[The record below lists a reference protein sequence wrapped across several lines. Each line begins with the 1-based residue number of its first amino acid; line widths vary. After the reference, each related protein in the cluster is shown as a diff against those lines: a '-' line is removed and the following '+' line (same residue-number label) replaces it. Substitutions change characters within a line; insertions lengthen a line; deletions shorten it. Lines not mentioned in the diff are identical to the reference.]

1 MKQNLL
7 ALVLEQGFKINI
19 MKVTIPFVLM
29 MVLVLQTSFVRAQI
43 SSELEPVSLAVVD
56 FRGVL
61 SKSEA
66 ARNIRSVVDEK
77 RQELRKYFLEV
88 ENSLRDEQKD
98 LSKKR
103 SIVTAEAFEKRARK
117 LKEKAQSAQKLAQT
131 SNQKLKKSFD
141 QAMDKVQKELLRT
154 VAEVAEESGVG
165 VVLFRSAIVIA
176 VKKLDISKEVL
187 QRLNKKLPN
196 VKVNFEMAKGFQG

>member
-7 ALVLEQGFKINI
+7 ALVLAQGFRIII
-19 MKVTIPFVLM
+19 MKVPIPFILLA
-29 MVLVLQTSFVRAQI
+29 VLVLQTSFVRAQV

-61 SKSEA
+61 AKSEA
-66 ARNIRSVVDEK
+66 ARNIRSAVDEK
-77 RQELRKYFLEV
+77 REELRKYFLEV

-103 SIVTAEAFEKRARK
+103 SIVTAEAFEQRARN

-141 QAMDKVQKELLRT
+141 HAMDKVQKELLRI
-154 VAEVAEESGVG
+154 VAEVAEETGVG

-187 QRLNKKLPN
+187 QRLNRKLPE
-196 VKVNFEMAKGFQG
+196 VKVRFEMVKGSK

>member
-1 MKQNLL
+1 MKPTLL
-7 ALVLEQGFKINI
+7 ALVLAQGFKIII
-19 MKVTIPFVLM
+19 MKVPIPLILFA
-29 MVLVLQTSFVRAQI
+29 VLVLQTSFVRAQV

-61 SKSEA
+61 AKSEA
-66 ARNIRSVVDEK
+66 ARNIRSAVDKK

-88 ENSLRDEQKD
+88 ENSLPDEQKD

-103 SIVTAEAFEKRARK
+103 SIVTAEAFEQRARN

-187 QRLNKKLPN
+187 KRLNKK
-196 VKVNFEMAKGFQG
+196 

>member
-77 RQELRKYFLEV
+77 RQE
-88 ENSLRDEQKD
+88 EN
-98 LSKKR
+98 R
-103 SIVTAEAFEKRARK
+103 SCLNI
-117 LKEKAQSAQKLAQT
+117 
-131 SNQKLKKSFD
+131 
-141 QAMDKVQKELLRT
+141 
-154 VAEVAEESGVG
+154 
-165 VVLFRSAIVIA
+165 
-176 VKKLDISKEVL
+176 
-187 QRLNKKLPN
+187 QRQIYT
-196 VKVNFEMAKGFQG
+196 ETH

>member
-19 MKVTIPFVLM
+19 MKVMIPFVLM
-29 MVLVLQTSFVRAQI
+29 IVLVLQTSFVRAQI

-187 QRLNKKLPN
+187 KRLNKKLPD
-196 VKVNFEMAKGFQG
+196 VKVRFETIKGSK

>member
-7 ALVLEQGFKINI
+7 ASVLEQGFKIDI

-29 MVLVLQTSFVRAQI
+29 IVLVLQTSFVRAQI

-66 ARNIRSVVDEK
+66 ARNIRLVVDEK

-154 VAEVAEESGVG
+154 VAEVAEESGVC

-187 QRLNKKLPN
+187 KRLNKKLPD
-196 VKVNFEMAKGFQG
+196 VKVRFETIKGSK

>member
-7 ALVLEQGFKINI
+7 ALVLAQGFKIII
-19 MKVTIPFVLM
+19 MKVPISFILFAL
-29 MVLVLQTSFVRAQI
+29 LVLQTSFLRAQV

-61 SKSEA
+61 AKSEA
-66 ARNIRSVVDEK
+66 ARNIRSAVDEK

-103 SIVTAEAFEKRARK
+103 SIVTAEAFEQRARN

-141 QAMDKVQKELLRT
+141 QAMDKVQKELLKI
-154 VAEVAEESGVG
+154 VAEVAEETGVG

-187 QRLNKKLPN
+187 QRLNRKLPE
-196 VKVNFEMAKGFQG
+196 VKVRFEMVKGSK

>member
-7 ALVLEQGFKINI
+7 ASVLVRGFEINI
-19 MKVTIPFVLM
+19 MKVPILFILSA
-29 MVLVLQTSFVRAQI
+29 VLVLQTSFVRAQV

-61 SKSEA
+61 AKSEA
-66 ARNIRSVVDEK
+66 ARNIRSALDEK

-187 QRLNKKLPN
+187 KRLNKKLPD
-196 VKVNFEMAKGFQG
+196 VKVRFETIKGSK

>member
-7 ALVLEQGFKINI
+7 ALVLAQGFKIII
-19 MKVTIPFVLM
+19 MKVSIPFILFV
-29 MVLVLQTSFVRAQI
+29 VLVLQTSFVRAQV

-61 SKSEA
+61 AKSEA
-66 ARNIRSVVDEK
+66 ARNIRSAVDEK
-77 RQELRKYFLEV
+77 REELRKYFLEV
-88 ENSLRDEQKD
+88 ENSLREEQKN

-103 SIVTAEAFEKRARK
+103 SIVTAEAFEQRARN

-141 QAMDKVQKELLRT
+141 QAMDKVQKELLKI
-154 VAEVAEESGVG
+154 VAEVAEETGVG

-187 QRLNKKLPN
+187 QRLNKKLPE
-196 VKVNFEMAKGFQG
+196 VKVRFEMVKGSK

>member
-19 MKVTIPFVLM
+19 MKVSIPFMLLA
-29 MVLVLQTSFVRAQI
+29 VLVLQTLFVRAQA

-61 SKSEA
+61 AKSEA
-66 ARNIRSVVDEK
+66 ARNIRSAVDEK
-77 RQELRKYFLEV
+77 RQKLRKYFLEV
-88 ENSLRDEQKD
+88 ENSLRDEQKN

-141 QAMDKVQKELLRT
+141 EAMDKVQKELLRT

-187 QRLNKKLPN
+187 KRLNKKLPD
-196 VKVNFEMAKGFQG
+196 VKVRFETVKGSK

>member
-7 ALVLEQGFKINI
+7 ALVLVQGFEINI
-19 MKVTIPFVLM
+19 MKVPILFILSAM
-29 MVLVLQTSFVRAQI
+29 LVLQTSFVRAQV

-61 SKSEA
+61 AKSEA
-66 ARNIRSVVDEK
+66 ARNIRSAVDEK
-77 RQELRKYFLEV
+77 RRELRKYFLEV

-117 LKEKAQSAQKLAQT
+117 LKEKAQSAQRLAQT

-141 QAMDKVQKELLRT
+141 QAMDKVQKELLRI

-187 QRLNKKLPN
+187 QRLNKKLPE
-196 VKVNFEMAKGFQG
+196 VKVRFETIKGSN

>member
-19 MKVTIPFVLM
+19 MKVSIPFMLLA
-29 MVLVLQTSFVRAQI
+29 VLVLQTLFVRAQA

-61 SKSEA
+61 AKSEA
-66 ARNIRSVVDEK
+66 ARNIRSAVDEK
-77 RQELRKYFLEV
+77 RQKLRKYFLEV
-88 ENSLRDEQKD
+88 ENSLRDEQKN

-141 QAMDKVQKELLRT
+141 EAMDKVQKELLRT

-187 QRLNKKLPN
+187 TRLNKKLPD
-196 VKVNFEMAKGFQG
+196 VKVRFETVKGSK

>member
-19 MKVTIPFVLM
+19 MKVTITFVLM

-187 QRLNKKLPN
+187 KRLNKKLPD
-196 VKVNFEMAKGFQG
+196 VKVRFETIKGSK

>member
-7 ALVLEQGFKINI
+7 VLVLVQGFEINI
-19 MKVTIPFVLM
+19 MKVPILFILSAM
-29 MVLVLQTSFVRAQI
+29 LVLQTSFVRAQV

-61 SKSEA
+61 AKSEA
-66 ARNIRSVVDEK
+66 ARNIRSAVDE
-77 RQELRKYFLEV
+77 RRRELRKYFLEV

-103 SIVTAEAFEKRARK
+103 SIVTAEAFEQRARK

-141 QAMDKVQKELLRT
+141 QAMDKVQKELLGI

-187 QRLNKKLPN
+187 QRLNKKLPK
-196 VKVNFEMAKGFQG
+196 VKVRFETIKGSN

>member
-7 ALVLEQGFKINI
+7 ALVLVQGFEINI
-19 MKVTIPFVLM
+19 MKVLILFILSAM
-29 MVLVLQTSFVRAQI
+29 LVLQTSFVRAQV

-61 SKSEA
+61 AKSEA
-66 ARNIRSVVDEK
+66 ARNIRSAVDEK
-77 RQELRKYFLEV
+77 RRELRKYFLEV

-141 QAMDKVQKELLRT
+141 QAMDKVQKELLRI

-187 QRLNKKLPN
+187 QRLNKKLPE
-196 VKVNFEMAKGFQG
+196 VKVRFETIKGSN

>member
-1 MKQNLL
+1 MK
-7 ALVLEQGFKINI
+7 I
-19 MKVTIPFVLM
+19 TIPFVLM
-29 MVLVLQTSFVRAQI
+29 MVVVLQTSFVRAQI

-187 QRLNKKLPN
+187 KRLNKKLPD
-196 VKVNFEMAKGFQG
+196 VKVRFETIKGSK

>member
-7 ALVLEQGFKINI
+7 ASVLEQGFKINI
-19 MKVTIPFVLM
+19 MKVTIPFVLII
-29 MVLVLQTSFVRAQI
+29 VLVLQTSFVRAQI

-66 ARNIRSVVDEK
+66 ARNIRLVVDEK

-131 SNQKLKKSFD
+131 STQKLKKSFD
-141 QAMDKVQKELLRT
+141 QAMDKVQKELLRI

-187 QRLNKKLPN
+187 KRLNKKLPD
-196 VKVNFEMAKGFQG
+196 VKVRFETIKGSK

>member
-7 ALVLEQGFKINI
+7 ALLLAQGFKIII
-19 MKVTIPFVLM
+19 MKVPIPFILFV
-29 MVLVLQTSFVRAQI
+29 VLVLQTSFVRAQV

-61 SKSEA
+61 AKSEA
-66 ARNIRSVVDEK
+66 ARNIRSAVDEK
-77 RQELRKYFLEV
+77 REELRKYFLEV

-103 SIVTAEAFEKRARK
+103 SIVTAEAFEQRARK

-141 QAMDKVQKELLRT
+141 QAMDKVQKELLRI

-187 QRLNKKLPN
+187 QRLNKKLPE
-196 VKVNFEMAKGFQG
+196 VKVRFETIKGSN

>member
-29 MVLVLQTSFVRAQI
+29 IGLVLQTSFVRAQI

-141 QAMDKVQKELLRT
+141 QAMDKVQKELLRI
-154 VAEVAEESGVG
+154 VAEVAEETGVG

-187 QRLNKKLPN
+187 QRLNRKLPE
-196 VKVNFEMAKGFQG
+196 VKVRFEMVKGSK

>member
-29 MVLVLQTSFVRAQI
+29 IVLVLQTSFVRAQI

-141 QAMDKVQKELLRT
+141 QAMDKVQKELLRI

-187 QRLNKKLPN
+187 QRLNKKLPE
-196 VKVNFEMAKGFQG
+196 VKVRFETIKGSN

>member
-7 ALVLEQGFKINI
+7 ASVLEQGFKIDI

-29 MVLVLQTSFVRAQI
+29 IVLVLQTSFVRAQI

-103 SIVTAEAFEKRARK
+103 SIVTAEAFEQRARK

-141 QAMDKVQKELLRT
+141 QAMDKVQKELLRI

-187 QRLNKKLPN
+187 QRLNKKLPE
-196 VKVNFEMAKGFQG
+196 VKVRFETIKGSN

>member
-7 ALVLEQGFKINI
+7 ALVLVQGFEINI
-19 MKVTIPFVLM
+19 MKVLILFILSAM
-29 MVLVLQTSFVRAQI
+29 LVLQTSFVRAQV

-61 SKSEA
+61 AKSEA
-66 ARNIRSVVDEK
+66 ARNIRSAVDEK
-77 RQELRKYFLEV
+77 RRELRKYFLEV

-103 SIVTAEAFEKRARK
+103 SIVTAEAFEQRARK

-141 QAMDKVQKELLRT
+141 QAMDKVQKELLRI

-187 QRLNKKLPN
+187 QRLNKKLPE
-196 VKVNFEMAKGFQG
+196 VKVRFEMVKGSK

>member
-1 MKQNLL
+1 MKQNLS

-19 MKVTIPFVLM
+19 MKVSIPFILLV
-29 MVLVLQTSFVRAQI
+29 VLVLQTSFVRAQA

-61 SKSEA
+61 AKSEA
-66 ARNIRSVVDEK
+66 ARNIRSAVDEK

-88 ENSLRDEQKD
+88 ENSLRDEQKN

-141 QAMDKVQKELLRT
+141 QAMDKVQKELLRI

-176 VKKLDISKEVL
+176 VKKLDISKEGL
-187 QRLNKKLPN
+187 TRLNKKLPD
-196 VKVNFEMAKGFQG
+196 VKVRFETVKGSK

>member
-7 ALVLEQGFKINI
+7 ALVLVQGFEINI
-19 MKVTIPFVLM
+19 MKVPILFILSAM
-29 MVLVLQTSFVRAQI
+29 LVFQTSFVRAQV

-61 SKSEA
+61 AKSEA
-66 ARNIRSVVDEK
+66 ARNIRSAVDEK
-77 RQELRKYFLEV
+77 RRELRKYFLEV

-103 SIVTAEAFEKRARK
+103 SIVTAEAFEQRARK
-117 LKEKAQSAQKLAQT
+117 LKEKAQAAQKLAQT

-141 QAMDKVQKELLRT
+141 QAMDKVQKELLRI
-154 VAEVAEESGVG
+154 VAEVAEESKVG

-187 QRLNKKLPN
+187 QRLNKKLPE
-196 VKVNFEMAKGFQG
+196 VKVRFETIKGSN

>member
-1 MKQNLL
+1 MKQNLS

-19 MKVTIPFVLM
+19 MKVSIPFILLA
-29 MVLVLQTSFVRAQI
+29 VLVLQTTFVRAQA
-43 SSELEPVSLAVVD
+43 SSELKPVSLAVVD

-61 SKSEA
+61 AKSEA
-66 ARNIRSVVDEK
+66 ARNIRSAVDEK

-88 ENSLRDEQKD
+88 ENSLRDEQKN

-141 QAMDKVQKELLRT
+141 QAMDKVQKELVRI

-187 QRLNKKLPN
+187 TRLNKKLPD
-196 VKVNFEMAKGFQG
+196 VKVRFETVKGSK

>member
-7 ALVLEQGFKINI
+7 ALVLVRGFEINI
-19 MKVTIPFVLM
+19 MKVLILFILSAM
-29 MVLVLQTSFVRAQI
+29 LVLQTSFVRAQV

-61 SKSEA
+61 AKSEA
-66 ARNIRSVVDEK
+66 ARNIRSAVDEK
-77 RQELRKYFLEV
+77 RRELRKYFLEV

-103 SIVTAEAFEKRARK
+103 SIVTAEAFEQRARK

-141 QAMDKVQKELLRT
+141 QAMDKVQKELLRI

-187 QRLNKKLPN
+187 QRLNKKLPE
-196 VKVNFEMAKGFQG
+196 VKVRFETIKGSN

>member
-29 MVLVLQTSFVRAQI
+29 LVLVLQTSFVRAQI

-103 SIVTAEAFEKRARK
+103 SIVTAEAFEQRARK

-141 QAMDKVQKELLRT
+141 QAMDKVQKELLRI

-187 QRLNKKLPN
+187 KRLNKKLPD
-196 VKVNFEMAKGFQG
+196 VKVRFETIKGSK

>member
-7 ALVLEQGFKINI
+7 ALVLVRGFEINI
-19 MKVTIPFVLM
+19 MKVPILFILSAM
-29 MVLVLQTSFVRAQI
+29 LVLQTSFVRAQV

-61 SKSEA
+61 AKSEA
-66 ARNIRSVVDEK
+66 ARNIRSAVDEK
-77 RQELRKYFLEV
+77 RRELRKYFLEV

-187 QRLNKKLPN
+187 KRLNKKLPD
-196 VKVNFEMAKGFQG
+196 VKVRFETIKGSK

>member
-19 MKVTIPFVLM
+19 MKVSIPFMLLA
-29 MVLVLQTSFVRAQI
+29 VLVLQTLFVRAQA

-61 SKSEA
+61 AKSEA
-66 ARNIRSVVDEK
+66 ARNIRSAVDEK
-77 RQELRKYFLEV
+77 RQKLRKYFLEV
-88 ENSLRDEQKD
+88 ENSLRDEQKN

-141 QAMDKVQKELLRT
+141 EAMDKVQKELLRT

-165 VVLFRSAIVIA
+165 VVLFRSAIVLA

-187 QRLNKKLPN
+187 KRLDKKLPD
-196 VKVNFEMAKGFQG
+196 VKVRFETVKGSK

>member
-1 MKQNLL
+1 MKQNLS

-19 MKVTIPFVLM
+19 MKVSIPFILLA
-29 MVLVLQTSFVRAQI
+29 VLVLQTSFVRAQA
-43 SSELEPVSLAVVD
+43 SSELKPVSLAVVD

-61 SKSEA
+61 AKSEA
-66 ARNIRSVVDEK
+66 ARNIRSAVDEK

-88 ENSLRDEQKD
+88 ENNLRDEQKN

-141 QAMDKVQKELLRT
+141 QAMDKVQKELVRI

-187 QRLNKKLPN
+187 MRLNKKLPD
-196 VKVNFEMAKGFQG
+196 VKVRFETVKGSK

>member
-7 ALVLEQGFKINI
+7 ALVLAQGFKIII
-19 MKVTIPFVLM
+19 MKVPIPFILFV
-29 MVLVLQTSFVRAQI
+29 VLVLQTSFVRAQV

-187 QRLNKKLPN
+187 KRLNKKLPD
-196 VKVNFEMAKGFQG
+196 VKVRFETIKGSK

>member
-19 MKVTIPFVLM
+19 MKVLISFILLM
-29 MVLVLQTSFVRAQI
+29 MLVLQTSFVRAQA
-43 SSELEPVSLAVVD
+43 SSELEPVSLAVID

-61 SKSEA
+61 AKSEA
-66 ARNIRSVVDEK
+66 ARNIRSAVDEK

-88 ENSLRDEQKD
+88 ENSLRDEQKN

-141 QAMDKVQKELLRT
+141 QAMDKVQKELLRI

-187 QRLNKKLPN
+187 KRLNKKLPD
-196 VKVNFEMAKGFQG
+196 VKVRFETVKGTK

>member
-1 MKQNLL
+1 MKQNLS
-7 ALVLEQGFKINI
+7 ALVLEQVFKINM
-19 MKVTIPFVLM
+19 MKVSIPFILLS
-29 MVLVLQTSFVRAQI
+29 VLVLQTSFVRAQA
-43 SSELEPVSLAVVD
+43 SSELEPVSLAVID

-61 SKSEA
+61 AKSEA
-66 ARNIRSVVDEK
+66 ARNIRSAVDEK

-88 ENSLRDEQKD
+88 ENSLRDEQKN

-141 QAMDKVQKELLRT
+141 QAMDKVQKELLRI

-187 QRLNKKLPN
+187 MRLNKKLPD
-196 VKVNFEMAKGFQG
+196 VKVRFETVKGSK

>member
-7 ALVLEQGFKINI
+7 ALVLVQGFEINI
-19 MKVTIPFVLM
+19 MKVPILFILSAM
-29 MVLVLQTSFVRAQI
+29 LVLQTSFVRAQV

-61 SKSEA
+61 AKSEA
-66 ARNIRSVVDEK
+66 ARNIRSAVDKK

-103 SIVTAEAFEKRARK
+103 SIVTAEAFEQRARN

-141 QAMDKVQKELLRT
+141 QAMDKVQKELLKI
-154 VAEVAEESGVG
+154 VAEVAEETGVG

-187 QRLNKKLPN
+187 QRLNRKLPE
-196 VKVNFEMAKGFQG
+196 VKVRFEMVKGSK

>member
-1 MKQNLL
+1 MKQNLS

-19 MKVTIPFVLM
+19 MKVSIPFIFM
-29 MVLVLQTSFVRAQI
+29 AVLVLQTSFVRAQA

-61 SKSEA
+61 AKSEA
-66 ARNIRSVVDEK
+66 ARNIRSAVDEK

-88 ENSLRDEQKD
+88 ENNLRDEQKN

-141 QAMDKVQKELLRT
+141 QAMDKVQKELVRI

-187 QRLNKKLPN
+187 MRLNKKLPD
-196 VKVNFEMAKGFQG
+196 VKVRFETVKGSK

>member
-7 ALVLEQGFKINI
+7 ALVLVQGFEINI
-19 MKVTIPFVLM
+19 MKVPILFILSA
-29 MVLVLQTSFVRAQI
+29 VLVLQTSFARAQV

-61 SKSEA
+61 AKSEA
-66 ARNIRSVVDEK
+66 ARNIRSAVDEK
-77 RQELRKYFLEV
+77 RRELRKYFLEV

-103 SIVTAEAFEKRARK
+103 SIVTAEAFEQRARK

-141 QAMDKVQKELLRT
+141 QAMDKVQKELLRI

-187 QRLNKKLPN
+187 QRLNKKLPE
-196 VKVNFEMAKGFQG
+196 VKVRFETIKGSN

>member
-141 QAMDKVQKELLRT
+141 QAMDKVQKELLKI
-154 VAEVAEESGVG
+154 VAEVAEETGVG

-187 QRLNKKLPN
+187 QRLNRKLPE
-196 VKVNFEMAKGFQG
+196 VKVRFEMVKGSK

>member
-7 ALVLEQGFKINI
+7 ALVLAQGFRIII
-19 MKVTIPFVLM
+19 MKVPIPFILLA
-29 MVLVLQTSFVRAQI
+29 VLVLQTSFVRAQV

-61 SKSEA
+61 AKSDA
-66 ARNIRSVVDEK
+66 ARNIRSAVDEK
-77 RQELRKYFLEV
+77 REELRKYFLEV
-88 ENSLRDEQKD
+88 ENSLRDEQKN

-103 SIVTAEAFEKRARK
+103 SIVTAEAFEQRARN

-141 QAMDKVQKELLRT
+141 HAMDKVQKELLRI
-154 VAEVAEESGVG
+154 VAEVAEETGVG

-187 QRLNKKLPN
+187 QRLNRKLPE
-196 VKVNFEMAKGFQG
+196 VKVRFEMVKGSK